1 MCENCVCGCL
11 RRRSDQLRLRG
22 VEKNERICQSGLYV
36 KTSRMASKKCAPN
49 YITKKQNGPS
59 HYREWEI
66 PIPLVNMKQLHTQT
80 GKTWVIEIDLWSAM
94 TRIDNVKN
102 QSTREILQSF
112 FFFNE
117 PHVQTAEV
125 VLEILHVF
133 WSGSSEDAAT
143 QRHRF
148 SEKAVRLLQS
158 LMSGLTRFILSFL

>member
-112 FFFNE
+112 FF
-117 PHVQTAEV
+117 QWTARSNCRSCARNSAC
-125 VLEILHVF
+125 VLI
-133 WSGSSEDAAT
+133 WKQ
-143 QRHRF
+143 QRCCHP
-148 SEKAVRLLQS
+148 
-158 LMSGLTRFILSFL
+158 TT

>member
-112 FFFNE
+112 FFSMNRTFKL
-117 PHVQTAEV
+117 QKLCSKFCMCFD
-125 VLEILHVF
+125 LE
-133 WSGSSEDAAT
+133 AAKMLPPNDIGFRRK
-143 QRHRF
+143 Q
-148 SEKAVRLLQS
+148 
-158 LMSGLTRFILSFL
+158 